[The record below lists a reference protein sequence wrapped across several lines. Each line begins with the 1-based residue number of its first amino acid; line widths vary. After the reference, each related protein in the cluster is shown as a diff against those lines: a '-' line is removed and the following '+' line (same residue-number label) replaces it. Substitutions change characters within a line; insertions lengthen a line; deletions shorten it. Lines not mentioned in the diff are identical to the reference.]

1 MYNPGAKRRGQLLSS
16 YLRNGYSM
24 STHHVHQPIK
34 SDDQAYTSTQSS
46 MLIVLSITSV
56 VMIAEIIG
64 GLLANSL
71 ALLSDAGHMLTDI
84 LALGLS
90 IIAMRFARKPP
101 TASKTFGFYRLEIL
115 AAFFNGML
123 LFFISFYIFYEAYNR
138 LHHPEEIKGLFMIV
152 VAAIGLLANGVGI
165 VILRKSALRNL
176 NVKSAFFHIVGDT
189 ISSGGVI
196 VGGLVILSTGWYIV
210 DSLIGVFIG
219 MLILRGAYS
228 LVRESIDIFL
238 EATPK
243 DIDVEKMLSD
253 LHKIEGVKDIHHL
266 HLWTITS
273 GIYAMSAHVLI
284 KDLLVSR
291 SAQIL
296 RQIETLLQSKY
307 NMEHTTIQFE
317 SESCGDDVVKDTV
330 S

>member
-1 MYNPGAKRRGQLLSS
+1 MSNELQGEKSMPNNTIHHPKQSDKR
-16 YLRNGYSM
+16 
-24 STHHVHQPIK
+24 
-34 SDDQAYTSTQSS
+34 AYASTQNS
-46 MLIVLSITSV
+46 MLIVLLITSL
-56 VMIAEIIG
+56 VMITEVFG

-90 IIAMRFARKPP
+90 IIAMRFAQKPP
-101 TASKTFGFYRLEIL
+101 TTSKTFGFYRLEIL
-115 AAFFNGML
+115 AAFFNGIL
-123 LFFISFYIFYEAYNR
+123 LLFISFYIFYEAYQR
-138 LHHPEEIKGLFMIV
+138 LVHPEEIKGLFMLV

-176 NVKSAFFHIVGDT
+176 NVKSAFFHVVGDT

-196 VGGLVILSTGWYIV
+196 AGGLVILYTGWYIV
-210 DSLIGVFIG
+210 DSLLGVFIG
-219 MLILRGAYS
+219 LLILRGAYS
-228 LVRESIDIFL
+228 LVRESVDIFL

-243 DIDVEKMLSD
+243 DINVEKMLSD

-296 RQIETLLQSKY
+296 RQIETLLTNKY

-317 SESCGDDVVKDTV
+317 SESCGDDIVKDTV

>member
-1 MYNPGAKRRGQLLSS
+1 
-16 YLRNGYSM
+16 
-24 STHHVHQPIK
+24 
-34 SDDQAYTSTQSS
+34 
-46 MLIVLSITSV
+46 MLIVLSITAL

-90 IIAMRFARKPP
+90 IVAMRFAQKPP

-115 AAFFNGML
+115 AAFFNGLLL
-123 LFFISFYIFYEAYNR
+123 LFVSFYIFYEAYHR
-138 LHHPEEIKGLFMIV
+138 LLHPEEIKGLFMLV
-152 VAAIGLLANGVGI
+152 VAFIGLLANGVGI
-165 VILRKSALRNL
+165 VVLRKSAHTSL
-176 NVKSAFFHIVGDT
+176 NVKSAFFHLVGDT

-196 VGGLVILSTGWYIV
+196 VGGVLILYTGWYVV
-210 DSLIGVFIG
+210 DSLIGIFIG
-219 MLILRGAYS
+219 MLILRGAYA

-243 DIDVEKMLSD
+243 DINVEKMLDD
-253 LHKIEGVKDIHHL
+253 LRKIEGVKEIHHL

-273 GIYAMSAHVLI
+273 GMYAMSAHVLI
-284 KDLLVSR
+284 EDLLTSK

-296 RQIETLLQSKY
+296 TAIESLLREY
-307 NMEHTTIQFE
+307 NIEHTTVQFE
-317 SESCGDDVVKDTV
+317 SESCGNNLLEDNIPV
-330 S
+330 

>member
-1 MYNPGAKRRGQLLSS
+1 
-16 YLRNGYSM
+16 
-24 STHHVHQPIK
+24 
-34 SDDQAYTSTQSS
+34 
-46 MLIVLSITSV
+46 
-56 VMIAEIIG
+56 MIAEVIG

-90 IIAMRFARKPP
+90 IVAMRFAQKPP

-115 AAFFNGML
+115 AALFNGML
-123 LFFISFYIFYEAYNR
+123 LFFISFYIFYEAYKR
-138 LHHPEEIKGLFMIV
+138 LLHPEEIKGLVMLV

-165 VILRKSALRNL
+165 VILKKSARKSL
-176 NVKSAFFHIVGDT
+176 NVRSAFFHIVGDT

-196 VGGLVILSTGWYIV
+196 VGGLVILYTGWNLV
-210 DSLIGVFIG
+210 DSLIGIFIG
-219 MLILRGAYS
+219 MLILAGAYR

-243 DIDVEKMLSD
+243 DINMAKMLDD
-253 LHKIEGVKDIHHL
+253 LRKIEGVKEIHHL

-284 KDLLVSR
+284 EDLLVSR
-291 SAQIL
+291 CAQIL
-296 RQIETLLQSKY
+296 EEIERLLQGKY
-307 NMEHTTIQFE
+307 GMEHTTIQFE
-317 SESCGDDVVKDTV
+317 SESCGDDLLKDTV

>member
-1 MYNPGAKRRGQLLSS
+1 MHAKDKTAHNHQAVSS
-16 YLRNGYSM
+16 DSRAHS
-24 STHHVHQPIK
+24 
-34 SDDQAYTSTQSS
+34 STQRN
-46 MLIVLSITSV
+46 MLAVLSITAG

-90 IIAMRFARKPP
+90 LVAMRFAQKPP
-101 TASKTFGFYRLEIL
+101 TPSKTFGFYRLEIL

-123 LFFISFYIFYEAYNR
+123 LLFISLYIFYEAYHR
-138 LHHPEEIKGLFMIV
+138 LIDPREIKGLFMLL

-165 VILRKSALRNL
+165 VILRKSALKNL
-176 NVKSAFFHIVGDT
+176 NVRSAFFHLVGDA

-196 VGGLVILSTGWYIV
+196 IGGVVIIYTGWYMV
-210 DSLIGVFIG
+210 DSIIGIFIGV
-219 MLILRGAYS
+219 LILRGAYS
-228 LVRESIDIFL
+228 LVRESIDVLL

-243 DIDVEKMLSD
+243 DIDVEQMLDD
-253 LHKIEGVKDIHHL
+253 LHQIEGVREIHHL

-284 KDLLVSR
+284 DDLLISK
-291 SAQIL
+291 SGQIL
-296 RQIETLLQSKY
+296 KEIEDVLRGKY
-307 NMEHTTIQFE
+307 NMEHITIQFE
-317 SESCGDDVVKDTV
+317 SESCGDELVKE
-330 S
+330 SSSQCLRN

>member
-1 MYNPGAKRRGQLLSS
+1 M
-16 YLRNGYSM
+16 
-24 STHHVHQPIK
+24 TVHHIHQPVK
-34 SDDQAYTSTQSS
+34 SDNRRYSSTQRNL
-46 MLIVLSITSV
+46 LIVLSITAV
-56 VMIAEIIG
+56 VMIAEIVG

-90 IIAMRFARKPP
+90 IVALRFAQRPP

-123 LFFISFYIFYEAYNR
+123 LFFISFYIFYEAYDR
-138 LHHPEEIKGLFMIV
+138 LAHPEEIKGLVMLV
-152 VAAIGLLANGVGI
+152 VAAIGILANGAGI
-165 VILRKSALRNL
+165 VILKKSALRNL
-176 NVKSAFFHIVGDT
+176 NVRSAFFHIVGDT

-196 VGGLVILSTGWYIV
+196 VGGLLILFTGWYLV

-228 LVRESIDIFL
+228 LLRESIDIFL

-243 DIDVEKMLSD
+243 DVNVEKMLDD
-253 LHKIEGVKDIHHL
+253 LRKIEGVKEIHHL

-284 KDLLVSR
+284 EDLLVSR

-296 RQIETLLQSKY
+296 QEIESLLQGKY
-307 NMEHTTIQFE
+307 DMEHTTIQFE
-317 SESCGDDVVKDTV
+317 SESCGDDLLKDTV
-330 S
+330 SQECIGKDDGY

>member
-1 MYNPGAKRRGQLLSS
+1 MAV
-16 YLRNGYSM
+16 
-24 STHHVHQPIK
+24 HHIHQPIT
-34 SDDQAYTSTQSS
+34 SDNRAYSSTQRSL
-46 MLIVLSITSV
+46 LIVLSITTV

-84 LALGLS
+84 LALSLS
-90 IIAMRFARKPP
+90 IVAMRFAQKSP

-115 AAFFNGML
+115 AAFFNGIV
-123 LFFISFYIFYEAYNR
+123 LFCISFYIFYEAYQR
-138 LHHPEEIKGLFMIV
+138 LVHPEEIKGLFMLV
-152 VAAIGLLANGVGI
+152 VAAIGLLANGAGI
-165 VILRKSALRNL
+165 AILKKSALRNL

-196 VGGLVILSTGWYIV
+196 VGGLVILYTGWNLV
-210 DSLIGVFIG
+210 DSLIGILIG

-228 LVRESIDIFL
+228 LVRESIDIFM

-243 DIDVEKMLSD
+243 DIDVEKMLDD
-253 LHKIEGVKDIHHL
+253 LHKMEGVKDIHHL

-284 KDLLVSR
+284 EDLLVSR
-291 SAQIL
+291 SAHIL
-296 RQIETLLQSKY
+296 NQIERLLHNKY
-307 NMEHTTIQFE
+307 SMEHTTIQFE
-317 SESCGDDVVKDTV
+317 SESCVDGLLKDNALKECIGKGNGY
-330 S
+330 

>member
-1 MYNPGAKRRGQLLSS
+1 
-16 YLRNGYSM
+16 M
-24 STHHVHQPIK
+24 SNHHVHQPIK
-34 SDDQAYTSTQSS
+34 SNDQAYASTQSS
-46 MLIVLSITSV
+46 MLIVLSITTL

-90 IIAMRFARKPP
+90 IIAMRFAQKPP
-101 TASKTFGFYRLEIL
+101 TTSKTFGFYRLEIL
-115 AAFFNGML
+115 AAFFNGIL
-123 LFFISFYIFYEAYNR
+123 LLCISFYIFYEAYQR
-138 LHHPEEIKGLFMIV
+138 LVHPEEIKGLFMLV

-291 SAQIL
+291 SALIL
-296 RQIETLLQSKY
+296 RQIETLLKSEY
-307 NMEHTTIQFE
+307 NMEHATIQFE
-317 SESCGDDVVKDTV
+317 CESCGDDVVKDLV

>member
-1 MYNPGAKRRGQLLSS
+1 
-16 YLRNGYSM
+16 
-24 STHHVHQPIK
+24 
-34 SDDQAYTSTQSS
+34 
-46 MLIVLSITSV
+46 MLIVLAITAL
-56 VMIAEIIG
+56 VMITEIIG

-90 IIAMRFARKPP
+90 IIAMRFAQKPP

-115 AAFFNGML
+115 AAFFNGIL
-123 LFFISFYIFYEAYNR
+123 LLFISFYIFYEVLQR
-138 LHHPEEIKGLFMIV
+138 LVHPEEIKGLFMLV

-189 ISSGGVI
+189 VSSGGVI
-196 VGGLVILSTGWYIV
+196 AGGLLILYTGWHIV
-210 DSLIGVFIG
+210 DSLIGVLIG

-228 LVRESIDIFL
+228 LVRESVDIFL

-243 DIDVEKMLSD
+243 DIDVEKMLSE
-253 LHKIEGVKDIHHL
+253 LHKIEGVKGIHHL

-284 KDLLVSR
+284 EDLLVSR

-296 RQIETLLQSKY
+296 RQIEILLQSKY
-307 NMEHTTIQFE
+307 NMEHATIQFE
-317 SESCGDDVVKDTV
+317 SESCGDDVLKDTV